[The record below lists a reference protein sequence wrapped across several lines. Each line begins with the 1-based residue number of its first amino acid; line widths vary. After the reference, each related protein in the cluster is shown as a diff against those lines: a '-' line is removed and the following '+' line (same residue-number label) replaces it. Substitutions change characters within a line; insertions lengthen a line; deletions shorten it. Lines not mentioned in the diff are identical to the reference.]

1 MSLLDSIHGPPD
13 VRRLS
18 RDQLQPL
25 ADEVRQRLIQVVSQT
40 GGHIGAGLGVVEL
53 TVALLYTFDSP
64 RDKVVWDVGH
74 QGYPWKI
81 LTGRND
87 RLPTLRQQGGLSGFL
102 RRTESEHDQ
111 FGAGHAG
118 TALSAALGM
127 ATARDLAGDH
137 YKVVAIVG
145 DGSITSGMPYEALNN
160 AGHSDRDLIFI
171 LNDNG
176 MSIAPNV
183 GAISRYLGSIIA
195 SPRGVRLRELV
206 KHIIERTSHVIG
218 GQKLIEFAKTLEES
232 VKNLWSP
239 GMLFEELGFR
249 YFGPIDGHDMTHL
262 VSTLEI
268 VRDLTGPRVVHVLTQ
283 KGKGFPLAEPD
294 YEKYHAR
301 TPYDPITGVLRPAAP
316 GAPAWTK
323 VFGEAITQLAGEY
336 PQLVVITAAMP
347 SGTGTNIFQK
357 KWPGRFFDVGIAEGH
372 AVTFAAGLATQG
384 IRPVAAIYST
394 FLQRAYDSVI
404 HDVAIQKLPVIF
416 CMDRAGMVGE
426 DGQTH
431 MGLYDIAYMLAVP
444 NMTVTAPKDGAE
456 LIGLLRCAL
465 ERTDGPFCLRYP
477 RDRAPGEA
485 PPAAEVTAVPYGTW
499 EVLRKGRDCAVLAVG
514 VMCQPALDAARRL
527 SAEGFDP
534 TVVNCRFLKPVDR
547 DTLDGLLRDH
557 RLLVTVEDGVVVNGF
572 GAMLAGVVAGL
583 APEVRVVPLGAADR
597 TYEHAPRA
605 RQLEEV
611 GLTGEGIAAQI
622 RALAAEESLTPR

>member
-268 VRDLTGPRVVHVLTQ
+268 VR
-283 KGKGFPLAEPD
+283 
-294 YEKYHAR
+294 
-301 TPYDPITGVLRPAAP
+301 
-316 GAPAWTK
+316 
-323 VFGEAITQLAGEY
+323 
-336 PQLVVITAAMP
+336 
-347 SGTGTNIFQK
+347 
-357 KWPGRFFDVGIAEGH
+357 
-372 AVTFAAGLATQG
+372 
-384 IRPVAAIYST
+384 
-394 FLQRAYDSVI
+394 
-404 HDVAIQKLPVIF
+404 
-416 CMDRAGMVGE
+416 
-426 DGQTH
+426 
-431 MGLYDIAYMLAVP
+431 
-444 NMTVTAPKDGAE
+444 
-456 LIGLLRCAL
+456 
-465 ERTDGPFCLRYP
+465 
-477 RDRAPGEA
+477 
-485 PPAAEVTAVPYGTW
+485 
-499 EVLRKGRDCAVLAVG
+499 
-514 VMCQPALDAARRL
+514 
-527 SAEGFDP
+527 
-534 TVVNCRFLKPVDR
+534 
-547 DTLDGLLRDH
+547 
-557 RLLVTVEDGVVVNGF
+557 
-572 GAMLAGVVAGL
+572 
-583 APEVRVVPLGAADR
+583 
-597 TYEHAPRA
+597 
-605 RQLEEV
+605 
-611 GLTGEGIAAQI
+611 
-622 RALAAEESLTPR
+622 